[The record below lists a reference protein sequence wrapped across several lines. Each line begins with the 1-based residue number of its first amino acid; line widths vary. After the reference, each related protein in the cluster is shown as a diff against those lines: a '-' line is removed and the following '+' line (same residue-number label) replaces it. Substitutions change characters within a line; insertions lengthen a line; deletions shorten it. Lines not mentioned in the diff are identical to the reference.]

1 MEWDRR
7 DVSRARR
14 DRAWLLAPFECES
27 AQHSGML
34 CDADLR
40 DADAGWLAGWW
51 TPAGIVLFL

>member
-1 MEWDRR
+1 
-7 DVSRARR
+7 VSRARR